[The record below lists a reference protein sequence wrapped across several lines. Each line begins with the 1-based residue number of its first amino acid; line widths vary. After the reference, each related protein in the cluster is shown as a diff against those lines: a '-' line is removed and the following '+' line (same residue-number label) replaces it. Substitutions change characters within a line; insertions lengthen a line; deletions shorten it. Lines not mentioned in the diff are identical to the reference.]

1 MVESNQVVLNG
12 TYNKTPGQKYK
23 ITPLPDKY
31 GHYPSCV
38 RRVNNF
44 GEMILSEKD
53 IAAMNE
59 GKAVFIPENKTFE
72 ISHGTTFNLD
82 DPYQA
87 AVWECIKNSN
97 LIAPE
102 RDAKAPNGD
111 LIIDGGRTTV
121 DRNDNPS
128 GRWGVAELYI
138 VRPGASAKVKN
149 DFRKLV
155 NQAEALVF
163 ADSLDHMI
171 MICKLFEKD
180 MSHTNSNDVTDFLLT
195 EAQKNPQKVIR
206 YYNSE
211 EASARLLLIMARD
224 KGIIAK
230 RDDGLYYSEIKLG
243 STMDFAVDKIMQ
255 DAALKEEI
263 KKETFPELEKVKTTK
278 SK

>member
-1 MVESNQVVLNG
+1 MVETNQVVLNG

-23 ITPLPDKY
+23 ITPLPDKQ
-31 GHYPSCV
+31 GRYPSCV
-38 RRVNNF
+38 RRVNSM

-53 IAAMNE
+53 IAAMNN
-59 GKAVFIPENKTFE
+59 GNAIFIPENKVFE
-72 ISHGTTFNLD
+72 IEHGTTFNLN

-102 RDAKAPNGD
+102 REAKDAAGAYM
-111 LIIDGGRTTV
+111 IDGGTTTV
-121 DRNDNPS
+121 DKNENPH
-128 GRWGVAELYI
+128 GRWGIAELYI

-149 DFRKLV
+149 DLRKLIH
-155 NQAEALVF
+155 QAESLIF
-163 ADSLDHMI
+163 EDSLDHMV

-180 MSHTNSNDVTDFLLT
+180 MSHTNSNDVTAFLLSQ
-195 EAQKNPQKVIR
+195 AQSNPEKVIR

-211 EASARLLLIMARD
+211 EASVRLLLIMARD
-224 KGIIAK
+224 KGIVSK
-230 RDDGLYYSEIKLG
+230 RDDGLYYSDIKLG
-243 STMDFAVDKIMQ
+243 STMDFAVSKVMQ
-255 DAALKEEI
+255 DTAIKEEI